1 MLIRSIALLFFICCA
16 TIVLAQKAAINSQ
29 KFDKKAG
36 ASLTYNNNILQIKWP
51 AGNNSYGQVELDMEN
66 GKPLFSR
73 ILLGKAKSTKLV
85 SSNLDPSF
93 LLTIGKRDLISQNG
107 WNIFFD
113 KVPEKPFA
121 TYDVKLEKSAAAV
134 ETIGSRTVV
143 KISSLK
149 ADRFSGDLEITFY
162 NGSPLFNVAAVMAT
176 NVDSS
181 AIVYDAGLVSRSP
194 EWESISWINTADS
207 LETTSMVSTDTS
219 KNIAVKYRTIAAK
232 GKQGTL
238 ALFPAPH
245 QYFYPLDEAFN
256 LKFTWYGNNYRKMVD
271 GYGIGIRQDL
281 QGDKRF
287 VPWFNAPPGTKQR
300 LNFFCLLSTED
311 ENSTFTAIKK
321 FTHDDAYVKLPGYK
335 TMSSHFHNEF
345 IMNVVLANKP
355 IPEVPDFINVFKRTG
370 VDIVH
375 LAEFHYTAHPKG
387 PDEQRLKELHALF
400 EQCKR
405 LSDDKLLLLPGEEPN
420 EFFGGHWLALFPK
433 PVYWIMSR
441 EKGASF
447 SENHPSYGKVYHI
460 GDKKDMLKLLEQEH
474 GLAWT
479 AHARTKGSVKTPDL
493 YKNEDFFISDRF
505 MGAAWK
511 PMPADLSEPRL
522 GKRVLDLMDDMN
534 NWNLKKTVISEAD
547 LFTITPEN
555 EMYAH
560 MNVNYLM
567 LDSLPKFTDSWQP
580 VLNSMQKGK
589 FFTSTG
595 EVLMPSLTINDK
607 RSGETLKLDNS
618 ELATVKLELNWTFP
632 MNFVEVISGDG
643 NKVYREKIDLTKT
656 EAFGSQSLKF
666 KTKLSNRTWVRIEA
680 WDIAAN
686 GAFSQTFYIT
696 K

>member
-1 MLIRSIALLFFICCA
+1 MHRHLILTLFFVYLTG
-16 TIVLAQKAAINSQ
+16 TILGQPPTINSQ

-36 ASLTYNNNILQIKWP
+36 ANVSYRDNIVRIKWP
-51 AGNNSYGQVELDMEN
+51 AGNKTYGQVELNMKDEQ
-66 GKPLFSR
+66 PLFSR
-73 ILLGKAKSTKLV
+73 IMLNKGKSTQLI
-85 SSNLDPSF
+85 SSDLDPAF
-93 LLTIGKRDLISQNG
+93 LLTVGKRDLISQNG

-113 KVPEKPFA
+113 KVPKKPFK
-121 TYDVKLEKSAAAV
+121 TFNVKLEKSAASV
-134 ETIGSRTVV
+134 ETVGSRTVI

-149 ADRFSGDLEITFY
+149 AGSFKGHLEITFF
-162 NGSPLFNVAAVMAT
+162 NGSPLFNVAAVMST
-176 NVDSS
+176 NIDSS
-181 AIVYDAGLVSRSP
+181 AIVYDAGLVSRST
-194 EWESISWINTADS
+194 EWESVSWINTADS
-207 LETTSMVSTDTS
+207 LLTTKEISIDTS
-219 KNIAVKYRTIAAK
+219 KNIAVKYRSIAAK
-232 GKQGTL
+232 GKQGIL

-256 LKFTWYGNNYRKMVD
+256 LKFTWYGRNYRKMIN

-300 LNFFCLLSTED
+300 LNFFCLLSTEN
-311 ENSTFTAIKK
+311 ENSTFAAVKK
-321 FTHDDAYVKLPGYK
+321 FTHNDTYVKLPGYK

-355 IPEVPDFINVFKRTG
+355 VPENPDFVKVFKKMG

-375 LAEFHYTAHPKG
+375 LAEFHYTAHPQG
-387 PDEQRLKELHALF
+387 PDEQRLKELQALF

-405 LSDDKLLLLPGEEPN
+405 LSDDTFLLLPGEEPN

-433 PVYWIMSR
+433 PIYWIMSR
-441 EKGASF
+441 NTGVPF
-447 SENHPSYGKVYHI
+447 IENHPRYGKVYHI
-460 GDKKDMLKLLEQEH
+460 GNKEDMLKLLENEH

-479 AHARTKGSVKTPDL
+479 AHARTKGSVNTPDL
-493 YKNEDFFISDRF
+493 YKNEDFFKSDHF

-547 LFTITPEN
+547 LFTIAPEN

-560 MNVNYLM
+560 MNVNYLK
-567 LDSLPKFTDSWQP
+567 LDTIPRFNDGWQP
-580 VLNSMQKGK
+580 ILNSMQKGQ

-595 EVLMPSLTINDK
+595 EVLIPSLTINGK
-607 RSGETLKLDNS
+607 SSGDTIQLDNTGFATIK
-618 ELATVKLELNWTFP
+618 LALSWTFP

-643 NKVYREKIDLTKT
+643 NRVYREKIDLTKT
-656 EAFGSQSLKF
+656 EAFGSQLFQF
-666 KTKLSNRTWVRIEA
+666 KMKLTNRRWLRIEA

-686 GAFSQTFYIT
+686 GAYSQSFYINP
-696 K
+696 